1 MAKTRFIQSSFVSG
15 ELSPLLKGRIDINQ
29 YYQAVETADNVVIVP
44 QGGMRRRPG
53 TSFVGQGVD
62 TLVVDSWTGTM
73 PNGGTV
79 ASLNDNDRST
89 STQTTTPPGTTTDW
103 VFVDCDV
110 SLAFGNIVFIEVTD
124 MFATAG
130 STSDMMFQY
139 STDGGTTWVD
149 QQAIP
154 LIGTNPQNFRFPVD
168 PASAITDWRIIRD
181 GSDSFAGNIG
191 ASGVNYYYSGG
202 NRDSRTKL
210 ESFEV
215 EADRNY
221 LVEFTPENIRI
232 YRTNATTGDPVQR
245 VIDILPIW
253 NAYPAGFLSFIDVEN
268 IRVATVENVMLIVG
282 NFQPLRLVNLGTDT
296 DWSLDEIPFTNVPQ
310 FDYDDAQSPTPTSE
324 IQVMTLGH
332 TGSGQWKRG
341 DRFEVDIES
350 VVSKSISYAGD
361 STPDEQAATV
371 FNIQKNLQEMPV
383 FGETGVA
390 VERTGSQE
398 YTITI
403 SGESAKD
410 FELFSAYV
418 TEGSADHEIDFTKTQ
433 SGSPRKED
441 VWSSTRGWPKTICFY
456 EGRLVIGGT
465 ASKPQSLFLSKSSDF
480 FNFDIEEADD
490 DDAIFATISSRT
502 LNDIVDVYPG
512 RNLQVFT
519 SGAEFAVTSKPVTPS
534 NIQITPQTSH
544 GASNVEVQ
552 DVDGSTIFIDR
563 FGKALLTFLYSF
575 NEDAYTSDDRSV
587 LASHLIKQP
596 RDMALLAGTASDDA
610 NWLFVVNDDG
620 TATVLNTLRS
630 QDINGFTSWTMDDA
644 EVTNVTTVGEKLFMV
659 VGRNLGPSAGDI
671 SIEQWDFTRLLDSSV
686 RKTATSG
693 TIDGLEHL
701 EGETVLIVT
710 RGDDSGEND
719 GFVLADQ
726 TVSGG
731 SITLPAPYDTGYS
744 TLEYEVGRRF
754 IPTIKPMPLNT
765 NIGSGQN
772 QMRLKKIVR
781 MNVRVYE
788 SSGIN
793 IDGIPVP
800 IRAFGPAGD
809 ESPLSPESITPVSGI
824 IEDVYDINGW
834 GREVIPTITCPDPTP
849 MHIQMIEYEVEGN

>member
-1 MAKTRFIQSSFVSG
+1 MAKTRYIQSNFVSG

-29 YYQAVETADNVVIVP
+29 YYQAAETASNVVIVP
-44 QGGMRRRPG
+44 QGGLRRRPG
-53 TSFVGQGVD
+53 TSFVGQGVP
-62 TLVVDSWTGTM
+62 TLVFHAWTGTM

-79 ASLNDNDRST
+79 SSLNDDDRST

-103 VFVDCDV
+103 VFVDVDITAI
-110 SLAFGNIVFIEVTD
+110 AFGNINFIEVTG
-124 MFATAG
+124 MFTTAG
-130 STSDMMFQY
+130 TTDDMMFQY
-139 STDGGTTWVD
+139 STDGGTTWTD

-154 LIGTNPQNFRFPVD
+154 LIGTNPQDFRFAVEPS
-168 PASAITDWRIIRD
+168 SAITDWRIIRK
-181 GSDSFAGNIG
+181 GSASFAGNIG
-191 ASGVNYYYSGG
+191 ASGVNFYYSGG
-202 NRDSRTKL
+202 NQDSRTKL

-221 LVEFTPENIRI
+221 LVEFTRENIRI
-232 YRTNATTGDPVQR
+232 YRTDSPTGDPVQR
-245 VIDILPIW
+245 VIDIPPIW
-253 NAYPAGFLSFIDVEN
+253 NAYPAGLLSFIDVEN
-268 IRVATVENVMLIVG
+268 IRTATVENVMLIVG
-282 NFQPLRLVNLGTDT
+282 NFQPLRLVNLGTDS
-296 DWSLDEIPFTNVPQ
+296 DWLLDEIPFTNVPQ
-310 FDYDDAQSPTPTSE
+310 FDYDDDQSPTPVDE
-324 IQVMTLGH
+324 VQVLTLGG
-332 TGSGQWKRG
+332 GSLAKG
-341 DRFEVDIES
+341 DRFQVDIES
-350 VVSKSISYAGD
+350 IQSKNITFAGD
-361 STPDEQAATV
+361 STADEQAATV

-390 VERTGSQE
+390 VARTGALQ

-403 SGESAKD
+403 SGESTKD
-410 FELFSAYV
+410 FELFSGYF
-418 TEGSADHEIDFTKTQ
+418 TEGDATNTVSFAKTA

-465 ASKPQSLFLSKSSDF
+465 SSKPQSLFLSKSSDF
-480 FNFDIEEADD
+480 FNFDTEEADD

-534 NIQITPQTSH
+534 NIQITPQTAH

-563 FGKALLTFLYSF
+563 FGKSLLTFLYSF

-610 NWLFVVNDDG
+610 NWLFIVNNDG
-620 TATVLNTLRS
+620 TVAVLNTLRS
-630 QDINGFTSWTMDDA
+630 QDINGYTSWTMDDA

-671 SIEQWDFTRLLDSSV
+671 TIEQWDFTRLLDSSV
-686 RKTATSG
+686 RKTATAG
-693 TIDGLEHL
+693 VIDGLDHL
-701 EGETVLIVT
+701 EGETVSIVT
-710 RGDDSGEND
+710 RGDSSGDND
-719 GFVLADQ
+719 GYVLADQ
-726 TVSGG
+726 TVSSGA
-731 SITLPAPYDTGYS
+731 ITVPSPYDSGYA
-744 TLEYEVGRRF
+744 TLEFEVGRRF
-754 IPTIKPMPLNT
+754 VPTIKPMPLNT

-788 SSGIN
+788 SSGIY
-793 IDGIPVP
+793 IDNIPVP
-800 IRAFGPAGD
+800 IRAFGPSTD
-809 ESPLSPESITPVSGI
+809 SPLSPESIVPTSGI

-834 GREVIPTITCPDPTP
+834 GREVVPTITCPDPTP
-849 MHIQMIEYEVEGN
+849 MHIQMIEYEIEGN

>member
-15 ELSPLLKGRIDINQ
+15 ELSPLLKGRVDINQ

-44 QGGMRRRPG
+44 QGGLRRRPG
-53 TSFVGQGVD
+53 TALVD
-62 TLVVDSWTGTM
+62 EVVPLLVFHNWTGTM

-79 ASLNDNDRST
+79 SSLNDDDRDT

-103 VFVDCDV
+103 VFVDCNITAI
-110 SLAFGNIVFIEVTD
+110 AFGNVAMIEVTD
-124 MFATAG
+124 MVT
-130 STSDMMFQY
+130 TSGTTDDMMFQY
-139 STDGGTTWVD
+139 STDGGTTWTD

-154 LIGTNPQNFRFPVD
+154 LIGTNAQNFRFPVD
-168 PASAITDWRIIRD
+168 PSSAITDWRIIRK
-181 GSDSFAGNIG
+181 GSDSFTGNIG
-191 ASGVNYYYSGG
+191 ASGVNYYYGAG
-202 NRDSRTKL
+202 RDGDLVKL

-215 EADRNY
+215 ESDRNY
-221 LVEFTPENIRI
+221 LVEFNKTNIRI
-232 YRTNATTGDPVQR
+232 YRTDAVTGDPVQR
-245 VIDILPIW
+245 VIDITPIW
-253 NAYPAGFLSFIDVEN
+253 EGYPGGIFGDVDVN
-268 IRVATVENVMLIVG
+268 TIRTATVENVMLIVG

-332 TGSGQWKRG
+332 TGSKQWNRG
-341 DRFEVDIES
+341 DRFEVDIEG
-350 VVSKSISYAGD
+350 VLSKSISYAGD
-361 STPDEQAATV
+361 STADEQAATV
-371 FNIQKNLQEMPV
+371 FNIQKNLQDMPV
-383 FGETGVA
+383 FGETGVSVA
-390 VERTGSQE
+390 RTGALE

-403 SGESAKD
+403 SGESADD

-418 TEGSADHEIDFTKTQ
+418 TEGSADHEISFTKTQ
-433 SGSPRKED
+433 TGSPRKED

-465 ASKPQSLFLSKSSDF
+465 QSKPQSLFLSKSSDF

-512 RNLQVFT
+512 RNLQIFT

-534 NIQITPQTSH
+534 NIQITPQTAH
-544 GASNVEVQ
+544 GANNVEVQ
-552 DVDGSTIFIDR
+552 DVDGATIFIDR

-610 NWLFVVNDDG
+610 NWLFIVNDDG
-620 TATVLNTLRS
+620 TATILNTLRS
-630 QDINGFTSWTMDDA
+630 QDINGFTSWTTDG
-644 EVTNVTTVGEKLFMV
+644 EIKNVTTVGEKLFMV
-659 VGRNLGPSAGDI
+659 VETDVTSTV
-671 SIEQWDFTRLLDSSV
+671 EQWDFTRLLDSSV

-693 TIDGLEHL
+693 TISGLEHL
-701 EGETVLIVT
+701 EGETVSILT
-710 RGDDSGEND
+710 RGDDSGDND
-719 GFVLADQ
+719 GFVLTDQ
-726 TVSGG
+726 VVSGG
-731 SITLPAPYDTGYS
+731 EIDLPAPYDTGYS

-754 IPTIKPMPLNT
+754 VPTIKPMPLNT

-781 MNVRVYE
+781 MNLRVYE
-788 SSGIN
+788 SSGIQ

-800 IRAFGPAGD
+800 IRAFGPSTD
-809 ESPLSPESITPVSGI
+809 SPLSPESIVPTSGI

-834 GREVIPTITCPDPTP
+834 GREVVPTITCPDPTP
-849 MHIQMIEYEVEGN
+849 MHIQMIEYEIEGN

>member
-1 MAKTRFIQSSFVSG
+1 MAKSRFIQSSFVSG

-53 TSFVGQGVD
+53 TSFVGQGVP
-62 TLVVDSWTGTM
+62 TLIFHAWTGTM

-79 ASLNDNDRST
+79 SSLNDDDRST

-103 VFVDCDV
+103 VFVDV
-110 SLAFGNIVFIEVTD
+110 NITAIAFGNINFIEVTG
-124 MFATAG
+124 MFTTAG
-130 STSDMMFQY
+130 TTSDMMFQY
-139 STDGGTTWVD
+139 STDGGTTWTD

-154 LIGTNPQNFRFPVD
+154 LIGTNPQDFRFPVD
-168 PASAITDWRIIRD
+168 PASAITDWRIIRK

-191 ASGVNYYYSGG
+191 ASGVNFYYSGG
-202 NRDSRTKL
+202 NQDSRTKL

-221 LVEFTPENIRI
+221 LVEFTRENIRI
-232 YRTNATTGDPVQR
+232 YRTDSPTGDPVQR
-245 VIDILPIW
+245 VIDIPPIW
-253 NAYPAGFLSFIDVEN
+253 NAYPAGLLSFIDVEN
-268 IRVATVENVMLIVG
+268 IRTATVENVMLIVG
-282 NFQPLRLVNLGTDT
+282 NFQPLRLVNLGTDS

-310 FDYDDAQSPTPTSE
+310 FDYDDDQSPTPVDE
-324 IQVMTLGH
+324 VQVLTLGG
-332 TGSGQWKRG
+332 GSLAVG
-341 DRFEVDIES
+341 DRFQVDIES
-350 VVSKSISYAGD
+350 VQSKNITYAGD
-361 STPDEQAATV
+361 STADEQAATV

-390 VERTGSQE
+390 VARTGALQ

-410 FELFSAYV
+410 FELFSGYF
-418 TEGSADHEIDFTKTQ
+418 TEGDASNTVSFTKSA

-490 DDAIFATISSRT
+490 DDGIFATISSRT

-512 RNLQVFT
+512 RNLQIFT

-534 NIQITPQTSH
+534 NIQITPQTAH

-563 FGKALLTFLYSF
+563 FGKSLLTFLYSF

-620 TATVLNTLRS
+620 TVAVLNTLRS
-630 QDINGFTSWTMDDA
+630 QDINGYTSWTMDDA

-671 SIEQWDFTRLLDSSV
+671 TIEQWDFTRLLDSSV
-686 RKTATSG
+686 RKTATAG
-693 TIDGLEHL
+693 VIDGLDHL
-701 EGETVLIVT
+701 EGETVSIVT
-710 RGDDSGEND
+710 RGDSSGDND
-719 GFVLADQ
+719 GYVLADQ
-726 TVSGG
+726 TVSSG
-731 SITLPAPYDTGYS
+731 SITVPTPYDSGYA
-744 TLEYEVGRRF
+744 TLEFEVGRRF
-754 IPTIKPMPLNT
+754 VPTIKPMPLNT

-781 MNVRVYE
+781 MNLRVYE

>member
-79 ASLNDNDRST
+79 ASLNDNNRST

-110 SLAFGNIVFIEVTD
+110 SLAFGNIVFIEVTG
-124 MFATAG
+124 MFTTAG

-232 YRTNATTGDPVQR
+232 YRTDATTGDPVQR

-253 NAYPAGFLSFIDVEN
+253 DAYPAGLLSFIDVEN

-361 STPDEQAATV
+361 STADEQAATV
-371 FNIQKNLQEMPV
+371 FNIQKNLQDMPV

-390 VERTGSQE
+390 VERTGTQE

-465 ASKPQSLFLSKSSDF
+465 SSKPQSLFMSKSSDF

-644 EVTNVTTVGEKLFMV
+644 EVTNVTTVGDKLFMV

-693 TIDGLEHL
+693 TIDELEHL
-701 EGETVLIVT
+701 EGETVSIVT

-731 SITLPAPYDTGYS
+731 EINLPAPYNTGYP

-754 IPTIKPMPLNT
+754 IPVIKPMPLNT

-788 SSGIN
+788 SSGIY
-793 IDGIPVP
+793 IDNLPVP
-800 IRAFGPAGD
+800 IRAFGASGD
-809 ESPLSPESITPVSGI
+809 TSPLTSNSIVPISGI
-824 IEDVYDINGW
+824 IDDVYDINGW
-834 GREVIPTITCPDPTP
+834 GRDIVPTITCPDPTP

>member
-1 MAKTRFIQSSFVSG
+1 MAKSRYIQSNFVSG

-29 YYQAVETADNVVIVP
+29 YYQAAETADNVVIVP
-44 QGGMRRRPG
+44 QGGLRRRPG
-53 TSFVGQGVD
+53 TALIDEIVPL
-62 TLVVDSWTGTM
+62 LVFHDWTGTM

-79 ASLNDNDRST
+79 SSLNDNNRGT

-103 VFVDCDV
+103 VFVDCDITAI
-110 SLAFGNIVFIEVTD
+110 AFGNVAMIEVTD
-124 MFATAG
+124 MVTTAG
-130 STSDMMFQY
+130 TTDDMMFQY
-139 STDGGTTWVD
+139 STDGGTTWTD

-154 LIGTNPQNFRFPVD
+154 LIGTNPQNFRFPVE
-168 PASAITDWRIIRD
+168 PTSSVTDWRIIRK

-191 ASGVNYYYSGG
+191 ASGVNYYYGAG
-202 NRDSRTKL
+202 RDGDLVKL

-221 LVEFTPENIRI
+221 LVEFNKTNIRI
-232 YRTNATTGDPVQR
+232 YRTDAIVGDPVQR
-245 VIDILPIW
+245 VIDITPIW
-253 NAYPAGFLSFIDVEN
+253 EGYPGGIFGDVDVST
-268 IRVATVENVMLIVG
+268 IRTATVENVMLIVG
-282 NFQPLRLVNLGTDT
+282 NFQPLRLVNLGTDA
-296 DWSLDEIPFTNVPQ
+296 DWTLDEIPFSNVPQ
-310 FDYDDAQSPTPTSE
+310 FDFDDDDSPTPVDE
-324 IQVMTLGH
+324 VQVLTLGG
-332 TGSGQWKRG
+332 GSLAKG
-341 DRFEVDIES
+341 DRFQIDIES
-350 VVSKSISYAGD
+350 VQSKNITFAGD
-361 STPDEQAATV
+361 STADEQAATV

-390 VERTGSQE
+390 VARTGALQ

-403 SGESAKD
+403 SGESTKD
-410 FELFSAYV
+410 FELFSGYF
-418 TEGSADHEIDFTKTQ
+418 TEGDASNTVSFTKSA

-465 ASKPQSLFLSKSSDF
+465 QSKPQSLFLSKSSDF
-480 FNFDIEEADD
+480 FNFDTEEADD

-512 RNLQVFT
+512 RNLQIFT

-534 NIQITPQTSH
+534 NIQITPQTAH
-544 GASNVEVQ
+544 GANSVEVQ
-552 DVDGSTIFIDR
+552 DVDGATIFIDR
-563 FGKALLTFLYSF
+563 FGKSLLTFLYSF

-596 RDMALLAGTASDDA
+596 VDMALLAGTASDDA
-610 NWLFVVNDDG
+610 NWLFIVNDDG
-620 TATVLNTLRS
+620 TAAILNTLRS
-630 QDINGFTSWTMDDA
+630 QDINGFTSWTTDG
-644 EVTNVTTVGEKLFMV
+644 EIKNVTTVGEKLFMV
-659 VGRNLGPSAGDI
+659 VETDVTSTV
-671 SIEQWDFTRLLDSSV
+671 EQWDFTRLLDRSV

-701 EGETVLIVT
+701 EGETVSIVT

-744 TLEYEVGRRF
+744 TLEYEVGSRF

-788 SSGIN
+788 SSGIY
-793 IDGIPVP
+793 IDNIPVP
-800 IRAFGPAGD
+800 IRAFGPSTD
-809 ESPLSPESITPVSGI
+809 SPLSPESIVPTSGI

-834 GREVIPTITCPDPTP
+834 GREVVPTITCPDPTP
-849 MHIQMIEYEVEGN
+849 MHIQMIEYEIEGN

>member
-124 MFATAG
+124 MFTTAG

-232 YRTNATTGDPVQR
+232 YRTDATTGDPVQR

-310 FDYDDAQSPTPTSE
+310 YDFDDAQSPTPVDEVQT
-324 IQVMTLGH
+324 MYLDH
-332 TGSGQWKRG
+332 TGSR
-341 DRFEVDIES
+341 S
-350 VVSKSISYAGD
+350 
-361 STPDEQAATV
+361 
-371 FNIQKNLQEMPV
+371 M
-383 FGETGVA
+383 
-390 VERTGSQE
+390 
-398 YTITI
+398 
-403 SGESAKD
+403 
-410 FELFSAYV
+410 
-418 TEGSADHEIDFTKTQ
+418 
-433 SGSPRKED
+433 
-441 VWSSTRGWPKTICFY
+441 
-456 EGRLVIGGT
+456 
-465 ASKPQSLFLSKSSDF
+465 
-480 FNFDIEEADD
+480 
-490 DDAIFATISSRT
+490 DAWRPF
-502 LNDIVDVYPG
+502 
-512 RNLQVFT
+512 
-519 SGAEFAVTSKPVTPS
+519 
-534 NIQITPQTSH
+534 
-544 GASNVEVQ
+544 
-552 DVDGSTIFIDR
+552 
-563 FGKALLTFLYSF
+563 
-575 NEDAYTSDDRSV
+575 
-587 LASHLIKQP
+587 
-596 RDMALLAGTASDDA
+596 
-610 NWLFVVNDDG
+610 
-620 TATVLNTLRS
+620 
-630 QDINGFTSWTMDDA
+630 
-644 EVTNVTTVGEKLFMV
+644 
-659 VGRNLGPSAGDI
+659 
-671 SIEQWDFTRLLDSSV
+671 
-686 RKTATSG
+686 
-693 TIDGLEHL
+693 
-701 EGETVLIVT
+701 
-710 RGDDSGEND
+710 
-719 GFVLADQ
+719 
-726 TVSGG
+726 
-731 SITLPAPYDTGYS
+731 
-744 TLEYEVGRRF
+744 
-754 IPTIKPMPLNT
+754 
-765 NIGSGQN
+765 
-772 QMRLKKIVR
+772 
-781 MNVRVYE
+781 
-788 SSGIN
+788 
-793 IDGIPVP
+793 
-800 IRAFGPAGD
+800 
-809 ESPLSPESITPVSGI
+809 
-824 IEDVYDINGW
+824 
-834 GREVIPTITCPDPTP
+834 
-849 MHIQMIEYEVEGN
+849 

>member
-124 MFATAG
+124 MFTTAG

-232 YRTNATTGDPVQR
+232 YRTDATTGDPVQR

-310 FDYDDAQSPTPTSE
+310 YDFDDAQSPTPVDE
-324 IQVMTLGH
+324 VQTLYLDHSG
-332 TGSGQWKRG
+332 GGQWMRG

-361 STPDEQAATV
+361 STADEQAATV

-390 VERTGSQE
+390 VERIGTRL
-398 YTITI
+398 YRITI
-403 SGESAKD
+403 SGESTKD
-410 FELFSAYV
+410 FELFSGYV
-418 TEGSADHEIDFTKTQ
+418 TEGSADHELVFTKVA

-534 NIQITPQTSH
+534 NIQITPQTAH

-693 TIDGLEHL
+693 TISGLEHL
-701 EGETVLIVT
+701 EGETVSIVT
-710 RGDDSGEND
+710 RGDDSDEND

-731 SITLPAPYDTGYS
+731 EIDLPAPYDTGYS

-788 SSGIN
+788 SSGIY
-793 IDGIPVP
+793 IDNIPVP

>member
-15 ELSPLLKGRIDINQ
+15 ELSPLLKGRVDINQ

-44 QGGMRRRPG
+44 QGGLRRRPG
-53 TSFVGQGVD
+53 TALVD
-62 TLVVDSWTGTM
+62 EVVPLLVFHDWTGTM

-79 ASLNDNDRST
+79 ASLNDNNRST

-103 VFVDCDV
+103 VFVDCDITAI
-110 SLAFGNIVFIEVTD
+110 AFGNVAMIEVTD
-124 MFATAG
+124 MVT
-130 STSDMMFQY
+130 TSGTTDDMMFQY
-139 STDGGTTWVD
+139 STDGGTTWTD

-168 PASAITDWRIIRD
+168 PSSAITDWRIIRK
-181 GSDSFAGNIG
+181 GSDSFTGNIG
-191 ASGVNYYYSGG
+191 ASGVNYYYGAG
-202 NRDSRTKL
+202 RDGDLVKL

-221 LVEFTPENIRI
+221 LVEFNRTNIRI
-232 YRTNATTGDPVQR
+232 YRTDAVTGDPVQR

-253 NAYPAGFLSFIDVEN
+253 EGYPGGIFGDVN
-268 IRVATVENVMLIVG
+268 VSSIRTATVENVMLIVG

-332 TGSGQWKRG
+332 TGSGQWKKG

-350 VVSKSISYAGD
+350 VLSKSISYAGD
-361 STPDEQAATV
+361 STADEQAATV
-371 FNIQKNLQEMPV
+371 FNIQKNLQDMPV
-383 FGETGVA
+383 FGETGVS
-390 VERTGSQE
+390 VERTGNQE

-418 TEGSADHEIDFTKTQ
+418 TEGSADHEISFTKTQ

-465 ASKPQSLFLSKSSDF
+465 QSKPQSLFLSKSSDF

-512 RNLQVFT
+512 RNLQIFT

-534 NIQITPQTSH
+534 NIQITPQTAH
-544 GASNVEVQ
+544 GANSVEVQ
-552 DVDGSTIFIDR
+552 DVDGATIFIDR

-596 RDMALLAGTASDDA
+596 VDMALLAGTASDDA
-610 NWLFVVNDDG
+610 NWLFIVNDDG
-620 TATVLNTLRS
+620 TATILNTLRS
-630 QDINGFTSWTMDDA
+630 QDINGFTSWTTDG
-644 EVTNVTTVGEKLFMV
+644 EIKNVTTIGEKLFMV
-659 VGRNLGPSAGDI
+659 VETDVTSTV
-671 SIEQWDFTRLLDSSV
+671 EQWDFTRLLDSSV

-693 TIDGLEHL
+693 TISGLEHL
-701 EGETVLIVT
+701 EGETVSILT
-710 RGDDSGEND
+710 RGDDSGDND

-754 IPTIKPMPLNT
+754 VPTIKPMPLNT

-781 MNVRVYE
+781 MNLRVYE
-788 SSGIN
+788 SSGIQ

-800 IRAFGPAGD
+800 IRAFGPSTD
-809 ESPLSPESITPVSGI
+809 SPLSPESIVPVSGI

-834 GREVIPTITCPDPTP
+834 GREVVPTITCPDPTP
-849 MHIQMIEYEVEGN
+849 MHIQMIEYEIEGN

>member
-1 MAKTRFIQSSFVSG
+1 M
-15 ELSPLLKGRIDINQ
+15 SPT
-29 YYQAVETADNVVIVP
+29 Y
-44 QGGMRRRPG
+44 
-53 TSFVGQGVD
+53 
-62 TLVVDSWTGTM
+62 TM
-73 PNGGTV
+73 PNGGTTSV
-79 ASLNDNDRST
+79 LNDDDDTTTTSTTAGIGTTNPYVVAKMDLLSAQAIEFVDVRRISLSSGT
-89 STQTTTPPGTTTDW
+89 STQFK
-103 VFVDCDV
+103 V
-110 SLAFGNIVFIEVTD
+110 
-124 MFATAG
+124 
-130 STSDMMFQY
+130 QY
-139 STDGGTTWVD
+139 SSDDVTYTDAAT
-149 QQAIP
+149 IS
-154 LIGTNPQNFRFPVD
+154 LIGTNPQDFRFTVSQT
-168 PASAITDWRIIRD
+168 ARYWRLAR
-181 GSDSFAGNIG
+181 IG
-191 ASGVNYYYSGG
+191 ATDLGAATVTLAGLSLYQ
-202 NRDSRTKL
+202 
-210 ESFEV
+210 ESAFLTTPRLVDMSV
-215 EADRNY
+215 EDDRHY
-221 LVEFTPENIRI
+221 LVEFTRANIRI
-232 YRTNATTGDPVQR
+232 YRTDATTGDPVQR
-245 VIDILPIW
+245 AIDILPIW
-253 NAYPAGFLSFIDVEN
+253 NAYPAGLLSFIDVEN

-310 FDYDDAQSPTPTSE
+310 FDFDDAQSPTPTSE

-361 STPDEQAATV
+361 STADEQAATV
-371 FNIQKNLQEMPV
+371 FNIQKNLQDMPV
-383 FGETGVA
+383 FGETGVL
-390 VERTGSQE
+390 VERTGTRE

-418 TEGSADHEIDFTKTQ
+418 TEGSSDHEIDFTKTQ

-534 NIQITPQTSH
+534 NIQITPQTAH

-693 TIDGLEHL
+693 TISGLEHL
-701 EGETVLIVT
+701 EGETVSIVT
-710 RGDDSGEND
+710 RGDDSDEND

-731 SITLPAPYDTGYS
+731 EIDLPAPYDTGYS

-793 IDGIPVP
+793 IDNIPVP